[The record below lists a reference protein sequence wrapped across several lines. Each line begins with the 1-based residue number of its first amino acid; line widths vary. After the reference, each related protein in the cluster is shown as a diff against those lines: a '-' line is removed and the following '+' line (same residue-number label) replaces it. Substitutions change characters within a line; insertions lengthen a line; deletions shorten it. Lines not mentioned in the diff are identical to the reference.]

1 MMDRLIKGEA
11 ATSYGCGCG
20 GCDGD
25 GGFYCCSCCSSSSS
39 VEEDL
44 EEARKAVME
53 AVEILKKVDERDAE
67 DLLCCVGVC
76 GIWG

>member
-1 MMDRLIKGEA
+1 MDRVIKGEA
-11 ATSYGCGCG
+11 ATSCGC

-25 GGFYCCSCCSSSSS
+25 GGGGFYCSCGSSSSS

-67 DLLCCVGVC
+67 DLLSCVGVC

>member
-1 MMDRLIKGEA
+1 MDRLVKGEG
-11 ATSYGCGCG
+11 TSYGC

-25 GGFYCCSCCSSSSS
+25 GGFYCCSCCVSSS

-67 DLLCCVGVC
+67 DLLSCVGVC

>member
-1 MMDRLIKGEA
+1 MDRLIKGEG
-11 ATSYGCGCG
+11 TSYGCGCG
-20 GCDGD
+20 CGCD

-67 DLLCCVGVC
+67 DLLSCVGVC

>member
-11 ATSYGCGCG
+11 ATSYGCGCD
-20 GCDGD
+20 GCDG
-25 GGFYCCSCCSSSSS
+25 GGFYCSCASSSSS

-67 DLLCCVGVC
+67 DLLSCVGVC

>member
-1 MMDRLIKGEA
+1 MDRLIKGEA
-11 ATSYGCGCG
+11 ATSYGYG

-25 GGFYCCSCCSSSSS
+25 GGFYCSCGSSSS

-67 DLLCCVGVC
+67 DLLSCVGVC

>member
-1 MMDRLIKGEA
+1 MDRLIKGEA
-11 ATSYGCGCG
+11 ATSYGCG
-20 GCDGD
+20 GCDG
-25 GGFYCCSCCSSSSS
+25 GGFYCSCGSSSNSS

-67 DLLCCVGVC
+67 DLLSCVGVC

>member
-1 MMDRLIKGEA
+1 MDRLIKGEA
-11 ATSYGCGCG
+11 ATSYGCGC
-20 GCDGD
+20 DG
-25 GGFYCCSCCSSSSS
+25 GGFYCSCGSSSCSS

-67 DLLCCVGVC
+67 DLLSCVGVC

>member
-1 MMDRLIKGEA
+1 MDRVIKGEA
-11 ATSYGCGCG
+11 TSCGCGC
-20 GCDGD
+20 D
-25 GGFYCCSCCSSSSS
+25 GGGLYCSSSCSSS

-53 AVEILKKVDERDAE
+53 AVEILEKVDERDAE
-67 DLLCCVGVC
+67 DLLSCVGVC

>member
-1 MMDRLIKGEA
+1 MDRLIKGEG
-11 ATSYGCGCG
+11 TSYGCGC
-20 GCDGD
+20 DGV
-25 GGFYCCSCCSSSSS
+25 GGFYCCSCSS

>member
-1 MMDRLIKGEA
+1 MDRLIKGEA
-11 ATSYGCGCG
+11 TSYGCGGC
-20 GCDGD
+20 GCDG
-25 GGFYCCSCCSSSSS
+25 GGLYCSCSCGSSSS

-67 DLLCCVGVC
+67 DLLSCVGVC

>member
-11 ATSYGCGCG
+11 ATSYGCGC
-20 GCDGD
+20 D
-25 GGFYCCSCCSSSSS
+25 GGGLYCSCCSCSSS

>member
-1 MMDRLIKGEA
+1 MDRVIKGEA

-20 GCDGD
+20 CDG
-25 GGFYCCSCCSSSSS
+25 GGLYCSCGSSSS

-67 DLLCCVGVC
+67 DLLSCVGVC

>member
-1 MMDRLIKGEA
+1 MDRLIKGEA

-20 GCDGD
+20 CDGD
-25 GGFYCCSCCSSSSS
+25 GGFYCSSSCSSS

-67 DLLCCVGVC
+67 DLLSCVGVC

>member
-11 ATSYGCGCG
+11 ATSYGCG
-20 GCDGD
+20 GCD
-25 GGFYCCSCCSSSSS
+25 GGFYCSCGSSCSS

-67 DLLCCVGVC
+67 DLLSCVGVC

>member
-1 MMDRLIKGEA
+1 MDRVIKGEA
-11 ATSYGCGCG
+11 TSCGC

-25 GGFYCCSCCSSSSS
+25 GGGGFYCSCSSSSSS

-67 DLLCCVGVC
+67 DLLSCVGVC

>member
-1 MMDRLIKGEA
+1 MDRLIKGEA
-11 ATSYGCGCG
+11 ATSYGY

-25 GGFYCCSCCSSSSS
+25 GVGGFYCCSCCSSS

>member
-1 MMDRLIKGEA
+1 MDRVIKGEA
-11 ATSYGCGCG
+11 ATSCGCGC
-20 GCDGD
+20 D
-25 GGFYCCSCCSSSSS
+25 GGGLYCSCGSSSSS

-67 DLLCCVGVC
+67 DLLSCVGVC

>member
-1 MMDRLIKGEA
+1 MDRVIKGK
-11 ATSYGCGCG
+11 ATSCGC

-25 GGFYCCSCCSSSSS
+25 GGGGFYCSCCSSS

-67 DLLCCVGVC
+67 DLLSCVGVC

>member
-1 MMDRLIKGEA
+1 MDRLIKGEA
-11 ATSYGCGCG
+11 GTSYGYG
-20 GCDGD
+20 GCDGVG
-25 GGFYCCSCCSSSSS
+25 GGFCCSCSCASSS

>member
-1 MMDRLIKGEA
+1 MDRLIKGEA

-20 GCDGD
+20 CD
-25 GGFYCCSCCSSSSS
+25 GGFYCCSCGSSS

-67 DLLCCVGVC
+67 DLLSCVGVC

>member
-1 MMDRLIKGEA
+1 MDRLIKGEA
-11 ATSYGCGCG
+11 ATSYGCGCDGVG
-20 GCDGD
+20 GGL
-25 GGFYCCSCCSSSSS
+25 YCCSCGSSSSSS

-67 DLLCCVGVC
+67 DLLSCVGVC

>member
-11 ATSYGCGCG
+11 ATSYGCGS
-20 GCDGD
+20 CDGV
-25 GGFYCCSCCSSSSS
+25 GGFYCSCSCGSSSS

-67 DLLCCVGVC
+67 DLLSCVGVC

>member
-1 MMDRLIKGEA
+1 MDRLIKGEA
-11 ATSYGCGCG
+11 TSYGCGGCG
-20 GCDGD
+20 CD
-25 GGFYCCSCCSSSSS
+25 GGFYCSCCCCSSSS

-67 DLLCCVGVC
+67 DLLSCVGVC

>member
-1 MMDRLIKGEA
+1 MDRLIKGEA
-11 ATSYGCGCG
+11 ATSCGCG
-20 GCDGD
+20 YGCDGV
-25 GGFYCCSCCSSSSS
+25 GGFCCSCGSSSSS

-67 DLLCCVGVC
+67 DLLSCVGVC

>member
-1 MMDRLIKGEA
+1 MDRLIKGEG
-11 ATSYGCGCG
+11 TSYGC

-25 GGFYCCSCCSSSSS
+25 GGFCCSCSCGSS

-67 DLLCCVGVC
+67 DLLSCVGVC

>member
-1 MMDRLIKGEA
+1 MDRLIKGEA
-11 ATSYGCGCG
+11 TSYGY
-20 GCDGD
+20 GCDG
-25 GGFYCCSCCSSSSS
+25 GGLYCCSCASSSSSSS

>member
-1 MMDRLIKGEA
+1 MDRLIKGEA
-11 ATSYGCGCG
+11 TSYGCGCDG
-20 GCDGD
+20 DGD
-25 GGFYCCSCCSSSSS
+25 GGSYCCFCSSSSSSSS

-67 DLLCCVGVC
+67 DLLSCVGVC

>member
-1 MMDRLIKGEA
+1 MMMDRLIKGEA
-11 ATSYGCGCG
+11 ATSYGCNGVG
-20 GCDGD
+20 V
-25 GGFYCCSCCSSSSS
+25 GGFYCSCASSSSSS

-67 DLLCCVGVC
+67 DLLSCVGVC

>member
-1 MMDRLIKGEA
+1 MDRLIKGEG
-11 ATSYGCGCG
+11 TSYGCGC
-20 GCDGD
+20 DG
-25 GGFYCCSCCSSSSS
+25 GGFYCSCGSSS

-67 DLLCCVGVC
+67 DLLSCVGVC

>member
-1 MMDRLIKGEA
+1 MDRVIKGEA

-20 GCDGD
+20 CDG
-25 GGFYCCSCCSSSSS
+25 GGLYCSCASSSSS

-67 DLLCCVGVC
+67 DLLSCVGVC

>member
-1 MMDRLIKGEA
+1 MSRLIKGEA
-11 ATSYGCGCG
+11 ATSCGCGC
-20 GCDGD
+20 D
-25 GGFYCCSCCSSSSS
+25 GGGLYCSCGSSS

-67 DLLCCVGVC
+67 DLLSCVGVC

>member
-1 MMDRLIKGEA
+1 MDRLIKGEA
-11 ATSYGCGCG
+11 ATSYGCGC
-20 GCDGD
+20 D
-25 GGFYCCSCCSSSSS
+25 GGGLYCCSCGSSSSS

-67 DLLCCVGVC
+67 DLLSCVGVC

>member
-1 MMDRLIKGEA
+1 MDRVIKGEA
-11 ATSYGCGCG
+11 TSCGC

-25 GGFYCCSCCSSSSS
+25 GDGGGGFYCSCSCCSS

>member
-1 MMDRLIKGEA
+1 MDRLIKGEA
-11 ATSYGCGCG
+11 ATSYGC
-20 GCDGD
+20 D
-25 GGFYCCSCCSSSSS
+25 GGGLYCCSSSSS

-67 DLLCCVGVC
+67 DLLSCVGVC

>member
-1 MMDRLIKGEA
+1 MDRVIKGEA
-11 ATSYGCGCG
+11 ATSYGCGC
-20 GCDGD
+20 DGV
-25 GGFYCCSCCSSSSS
+25 GGFYCSCSCCSSS

-67 DLLCCVGVC
+67 DLLSCVGVC

>member
-1 MMDRLIKGEA
+1 MDRLIKGEA
-11 ATSYGCGCG
+11 ATSYGCG
-20 GCDGD
+20 GCDGV
-25 GGFYCCSCCSSSSS
+25 GGFYCCSCGSS

>member
-1 MMDRLIKGEA
+1 MDRLIEGEA
-11 ATSYGCGCG
+11 ATSYGY
-20 GCDGD
+20 GCDG
-25 GGFYCCSCCSSSSS
+25 GGLYCSCSCCSSSSS

-67 DLLCCVGVC
+67 DLLSCVGVC

>member
-1 MMDRLIKGEA
+1 MDRLIKGEA
-11 ATSYGCGCG
+11 ATSYGCGCDGVG
-20 GCDGD
+20 GL
-25 GGFYCCSCCSSSSS
+25 YCSCASSSSSS

>member
-1 MMDRLIKGEA
+1 MDRLIKGEA
-11 ATSYGCGCG
+11 AISYGCGSCNG
-20 GCDGD
+20 DGV
-25 GGFYCCSCCSSSSS
+25 GGFYCCSCASSS

-67 DLLCCVGVC
+67 DLLSCVGVC

>member
-1 MMDRLIKGEA
+1 MDRLIKGEA
-11 ATSYGCGCG
+11 ATSCGYG

-25 GGFYCCSCCSSSSS
+25 GFYCSCCSSSS

-67 DLLCCVGVC
+67 DLLSCVGVC